1 MLKGKDIYSV
11 ENDQFLLINLKELLL
26 VFYTSTL
33 YYNNL

>member
-11 ENDQFLLINLKELLL
+11 KNYQFLLINLKELLL
-26 VFYTSTL
+26 VFYTSAV